1 MFVLSAKN
9 NQLAVAHR
17 ELLTSGSVNV
27 YTARFEFSADWDGLE
42 RVAVFRSGA
51 ESRSVVLR
59 DDGECVIPWE
69 VLDIPRRQL
78 MVGIYGTR
86 GVDVVLPT
94 VWASLGTIQEGAAP
108 GENARPPTPDLWQ
121 QALAGKGDRL
131 DYTPDGDLALYAQDK
146 LLSAVPVSGGG
157 SGGVTD
163 HRLLSHRDA
172 ERQHPIQA
180 IDGLPEELER
190 IPAPVEP
197 LTNEELEVM
206 LK

>member
-1 MFVLSAKN
+1 MAGVS
-9 NQLAVAHR
+9 
-17 ELLTSGSVNV
+17 
-27 YTARFEFSADWDGLE
+27 
-42 RVAVFRSGA
+42 
-51 ESRSVVLR
+51 
-59 DDGECVIPWE
+59 
-69 VLDIPRRQL
+69 
-78 MVGIYGTR
+78 GTR
-86 GVDVVLPT
+86 GGDIVLPT
-94 VWASLGTIQEGAAP
+94 VCASLGVIQEGAAP

>member
-1 MFVLSAKN
+1 MFILTANKT
-9 NQLAVAHR
+9 QLTLRSR
-17 ELLTSGSVNV
+17 EPLTSGSVNV
-27 YTARFEFSADWDGLE
+27 YKARFEFSEEWDGLE
-42 RVAVFRSGA
+42 RTAVFQAGG
-51 ESRSVVLR
+51 EPVSVLL
-59 DDGECVIPWE
+59 DGGGECVIPWE
-69 VLDIPRRQL
+69 VLAIAGRQL
-78 MVGIYGTR
+78 MAGVSGTR
-86 GVDVVLPT
+86 GGDIVLPT
-94 VWASLGTIQEGAAP
+94 VWASLGVIQEGAAP